1 MKALRWDAGKGA
13 PSGNPNEFARN
24 KKSPLRN
31 RSVRG
36 NFCWWAVR
44 GSNPRQPACKAGA
57 LPTELTARGFLVE
70 DRTLRVNGQ
79 GARSRTTTGCL
90 PPEGEPLWAAGAGMF
105 WSARSVRPGMVSARK
120 PCRNVSG
127 KGPDGA
133 ARPSGVGWSGRFRS
147 AGKLTAG
154 KIDGVDQSRPLG
166 NRWT

>member
-1 MKALRWDAGKGA
+1 MIKSGIAFGEPHFMKALRWDAGKGA

-90 PPEGEPLWAAGAGMF
+90 PPEGAAALGCRGRNVLVRALRAAGYGE
-105 WSARSVRPGMVSARK
+105 RPETLPECV
-120 PCRNVSG
+120 G
-127 KGPDGA
+127 KRA
-133 ARPSGVGWSGRFRS
+133 
-147 AGKLTAG
+147 
-154 KIDGVDQSRPLG
+154 
-166 NRWT
+166 